1 MPEKTEW
8 EIVDGPDGPSQQET
22 RQSPPTPQQ
31 MMRNMLGKWWRWKI
45 AGFILAAGV
54 ALVFFLTVTSAVVL
68 VLVAAGIVSI
78 GVGRVRQWLRR
89 PGSSIREKR

>member
-8 EIVDGPDGPSQQET
+8 EIVDTPSEET
-22 RQSPPTPQQ
+22 RQSSPPPTPQQ
-31 MMRNMLGKWWRWKI
+31 MMQNMLGKWWRWKI
-45 AGFILAAGV
+45 AGFIFAAGL
-54 ALVFFLTVTSAVVL
+54 ALVFFLTVTSVAIL

-89 PGSSIREKR
+89 PGSAIREKR